1 MGGELVT
8 GSPSQEGDGPTKE
21 SVPHLSYTEQ
31 FYQQLQFYLAIGMT
45 WDQYWNEDCMLV
57 KYYREA
63 YKLRRKERNHDLWL
77 QGLYIYHALCDASPL
92 FRFSTKSQKAEPY
105 LNEPIAIT
113 QEEVRE
119 RQERDERNRFMKM
132 KEKMEAMVTKTKKQ
146 EVKEHG
152 TG

>member
-8 GSPSQEGDGPTKE
+8 GSSSNMGDRCRKE
-21 SVPHLSYTEQ
+21 SVPLLSYTEQ
-31 FYQQLQFYLAIGMT
+31 FYQQLPFYLSIGMT
-45 WDQYWNEDCMLV
+45 WDQYWNEDSTLV

-63 YKLRRKERNHDLWL
+63 YKLRCRERNNDLWL
-77 QGLYIYHALCDASPL
+77 QGLYVYYALCNASPL

-119 RQERDERNRFMKM
+119 RQEREERNRFMKM

-152 TG
+152 AG

>member
-8 GSPSQEGDGPTKE
+8 GSLSREGDGPNGE
-21 SVPHLSYTEQ
+21 SIPHLSYTEQ
-31 FYQQLQFYLAIGMT
+31 FYQQLPFYLAIGMT

-132 KEKMEAMVTKTKKQ
+132 KEKMEAMVIKAKKQ

-152 TG
+152 AG